1 MNTLLRIITT
11 TAFLTLSGTALA
23 QTDEHHP
30 DATATPPAA
39 APGVAGAMGDMQTQ
53 CADMMPM
60 MQQMM
65 QMMQQGMMQDG
76 MTGGAAEGGKPAMD
90 GMTEASRAYMG
101 AMNMMNAPMMEGAQ
115 NANPD
120 RAFLLSMIAH
130 HEGAIAMAE
139 AVLQHGS
146 DGEVKA
152 WANEIIAAQDAEIT
166 KMRDWLSRRA
176 Q

>member
-1 MNTLLRIITT
+1 MNTLLQIITT
-11 TAFLTLSGTALA
+11 VAFLTLSGTALA
-23 QTDEHHP
+23 QTDVHHP

-39 APGVAGAMGDMQTQ
+39 APAPAGAMGDMQAQ

-76 MTGGAAEGGKPAMD
+76 MTGGVEGKPAID
-90 GMTEASRAYMG
+90 GMSEATRAYMD

-120 RAFLLSMIAH
+120 MAFVLSMIAH

-139 AVLQHGS
+139 AVLQRGS
-146 DGEVKA
+146 DVEVKA
-152 WANEIIAAQDAEIT
+152 WANEIIAAQEAEIA
-166 KMRDWLSRRA
+166 KMRDWLSRQA